1 MIRSLLTLIAS
12 AAAYGFSIG
21 LSNSWLYANRNL
33 AKFPLLILTTA
44 SVCSLLY
51 HVLARFFGVRLSFL
65 AVQRLVLAIFRDT
78 ALLLAALSPAIC
90 FLAATMPSPHDRAP
104 GDYRRFL
111 LFNVVA
117 IAICGCL
124 AVYFRSREQLL
135 SILARHEHR
144 PMLVASWMLASLL
157 VGGQVCWYI
166 RPFFGATPGTADRP
180 WFTGATPD
188 QDGAT
193 SFYEAVLHLIVPSSL
208 R

>member
-12 AAAYGFSIG
+12 SAAYGFSIG
-21 LSNSWLYANRNL
+21 LSNSWIYANRNL

-51 HVLARFFGVRLSFL
+51 HVLAQFFGMRLSFL

-78 ALLLAALSPAIC
+78 SLLLAALSPAIC
-90 FLAATMPSPHDRAP
+90 FLAATMPGPQDRAP

-111 LFNVVA
+111 MFNVVA

-124 AVYFRSREQLL
+124 AVYFRSRERLL
-135 SILARHEHR
+135 SNRTTPERR

-166 RPFFGATPGTADRP
+166 RPFFGATAGTSDRP
-180 WFTGATPD
+180 WFTGTTPD
-188 QDGAT
+188 HNGAT
-193 SFYEAVLHLIVPSSL
+193 SFYEAVLYLVIPPS
-208 R
+208 RR